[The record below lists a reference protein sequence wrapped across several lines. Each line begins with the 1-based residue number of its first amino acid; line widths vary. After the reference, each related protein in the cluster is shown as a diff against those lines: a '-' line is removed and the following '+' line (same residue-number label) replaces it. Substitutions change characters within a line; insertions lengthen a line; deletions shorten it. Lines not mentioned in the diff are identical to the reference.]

1 MTKHNKKRNVGIVYE
16 MLMNYIT
23 ESVIDNR
30 HNDAKKAIK
39 IVERRYNKNTEL
51 YKEFRLLSAL
61 ANSTVSGTHIAA
73 GILAESKNAARNFDQ
88 NKLMKEKSLLIK
100 DINYQLE
107 KNKFYNSRIHN
118 YKIYATIQTLINEWS
133 DGDRSNL
140 SKVINYEKLIVEHL
154 LESKNTKKVEFDERS
169 DALVLKIMTENINKK
184 YVNTLTK
191 EQKDILK
198 NYALYCND
206 AESLKTYLAN
216 VKQKTLNEV
225 DEFSKKTK
233 NIVLLSK
240 VDAVYQKI
248 NELSIDQQDDDTIT
262 KYMTL
267 SKLKDQLV
275 KGDSNEWKS

>member
-275 KGDSNEWKS
+275 KGDSNE

>member
-30 HNDAKKAIK
+30 HSDAKKAVK

-51 YKEFRLLSAL
+51 YKEFRLLNAL

-73 GILAESKNAARNFDQ
+73 GVLAEAKSAARNFDQ
-88 NKLMKEKSLLIK
+88 SKLMKEKSLLIK
-100 DINYQLE
+100 DINYQLG
-107 KNKFYNSRIHN
+107 KDKFYNSRIPN
-118 YKIYATIQTLINEWS
+118 YKTYATIQTLINEWS
-133 DGDRSNL
+133 AGDRSDL

-154 LESKNTKKVEFDERS
+154 LEEKETKKIEFDERS

-184 YVNTLTK
+184 YINTLTE

-206 AESLKTYLAN
+206 SKSLSTYLSS
-216 VKQKTLNEV
+216 VKKKTLNEV
-225 DEFSKKTK
+225 DQFSKKTK
-233 NIVLLSK
+233 NTILLSK

-248 NELSIDQQDDDTIT
+248 NELSVENQNDETIM

-267 SKLKDQLV
+267 SKLKDQLI
-275 KGDSNEWKS
+275 KGDSNE